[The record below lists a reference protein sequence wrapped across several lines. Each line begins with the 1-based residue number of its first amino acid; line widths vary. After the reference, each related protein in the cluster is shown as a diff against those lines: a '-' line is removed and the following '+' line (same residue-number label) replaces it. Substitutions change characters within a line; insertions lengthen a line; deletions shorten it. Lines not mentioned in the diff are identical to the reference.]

1 MSIWDEE
8 FNELDKYDFE
18 QWLDSINE
26 SGDPS
31 KDEEYYNKEMARSEE
46 EYLGD
51 MLDEEAEMM
60 ESAEFPE
67 FRVAGPLTIYVLT
80 RSIKMKNWLAEDWK
94 NNRFRLVC
102 ETLGSFAFIL
112 IYLLMAWYGD
122 DVCITTIFL
131 IQLVGSSLHIINA
144 YMRNSVNL
152 IVLNLVVIVI
162 ALFGLGPRCI

>member
-8 FNELDKYDFE
+8 FNELDKDNFE

-31 KDEEYYNKEMARSEE
+31 RDEEYYNKEMARSEE

-67 FRVAGPLTIYVLT
+67 FRVMGPDYICTY
-80 RSIKMKNWLAEDWK
+80 
-94 NNRFRLVC
+94 
-102 ETLGSFAFIL
+102 
-112 IYLLMAWYGD
+112 
-122 DVCITTIFL
+122 
-131 IQLVGSSLHIINA
+131 
-144 YMRNSVNL
+144 SVN
-152 IVLNLVVIVI
+152 
-162 ALFGLGPRCI
+162 